1 MVQKQQEFLLV
12 KRIVII
18 GAGFAG
24 VWSALSATRLLDKHT
39 IGPDQIEVTVV
50 APRASLDLRPRFYE
64 ANVAEM
70 TAPVGALFEAAGVR
84 FVAGTVEVID
94 AKGKAIEYVD
104 PSGTHVRLAYDRLV
118 LASGSRVVRPAIPGL
133 SDYAFSI
140 DQLDEAS
147 QFEAHLR
154 SLAGRQD
161 SLARNTAIVVG
172 GGFTG
177 IEIATELPA
186 RMQSILGEGAQVRV
200 IVIERADAIGPELG
214 AGPRP
219 VIVEALASQGVEC
232 RLSTSVEEIDA
243 GGVRTTTG
251 ERIDSLSVVWT
262 GGMRAS
268 ALTEQINCQRDAIGR
283 LLVDADLRVASA
295 PEIFATGDTARARTD
310 ASGNYTLM
318 SCQHAL
324 GLGRFSGNNAAAD
337 LLGIPTLPYTQER
350 YATCLDLG
358 PWGSVV
364 TSGWDRVVQL
374 SGAEAKQRK
383 RYINSTVI
391 MPPSP
396 VREEALAAADPS
408 LARNPTS
415 VQARA

>member
-1 MVQKQQEFLLV
+1 M

-24 VWSALSATRLLDKHT
+24 VWSALSAARLLDKHAV
-39 IGPDQIEVTVV
+39 GPDQVEVMVV

-70 TAPVGALFEAAGVR
+70 TAPVGAVFEAAGVR
-84 FVAGTVEVID
+84 FVAGTVEIID
-94 AKGKAIEYVD
+94 ADGKAIEYAD
-104 PSGTHVRLAYDRLV
+104 PGGARVRLAYDRLV
-118 LASGSRVVRPAIPGL
+118 LASGSRLVRPEIAGL
-133 SDYAFSI
+133 KEHAFSI

-154 SLAGRQD
+154 GLAGRAD
-161 SLARNTAIVVG
+161 SVARNTAIVIG

-186 RMQSILGEGAQVRV
+186 RMRSILGKGAQVRV
-200 IVIERADAIGPELG
+200 IAIERADAIGPELG

-232 RLSTSVEEIDA
+232 RLSTSVVEIDA
-243 GGVRTTTG
+243 GGVRTTAG

-268 ALTEQINCQRDAIGR
+268 PLTEQIDCERDALGR

-310 ASGNYTLM
+310 ASGNHTVM

-337 LLGIPTLPYTQER
+337 LLEIPTLPYSQER
-350 YATCLDLG
+350 YVTCLDLG

-364 TSGWDRVVQL
+364 TAGWDRVVQL

-383 RYINSTVI
+383 RYINSTLI
-391 MPPSP
+391 MPPPP
-396 VREEALAAADPS
+396 VRAEALAAADPS
-408 LARNPTS
+408 QPRNPS
-415 VQARA
+415 SLQARA